1 MAERDRIISFCDQLL
16 EVGEFDDWCPNG
28 LQVPGSREVARV
40 ATAVSAHLESIEAAI
55 QSGAELLICHHGLFW
70 DFHPRALTEPMAAR
84 LKAALEADLSI
95 AAYHLPLDASP
106 VTGNNALL
114 CRELAVEPEPARLGE
129 ARGSLVGMVGRF
141 PEPLAL
147 AELVDRVRAATG
159 GREPLTF
166 DSGPDPVGTLGVVS
180 GAAASAIHEAIALGL
195 DALITGEPAEHVMA
209 DAREGGINFLAAGH
223 YATEVPG
230 IRNLGLLVAQEFGVE
245 EEFIDIPNP
254 V

>member
-84 LKAALEADLSI
+84 LKAALEANLSI

-114 CRELAVEPEPARLGE
+114 CRELGAEPEPARLGE
-129 ARGSLVGMVGRF
+129 AKGSFVGMVGRF

-147 AELVDRVRAATG
+147 AELVDRVRGATG

-166 DSGPDPVGTLGVVS
+166 DAGPDPVATLGVVS
-180 GAAASAIHEAIALGL
+180 GAAASAVHEAIALGL
-195 DALITGEPAEHVMA
+195 DAFITGEPAEHVMA
-209 DAREGGINFLAAGH
+209 DAREGRINFLAAGH

>member
-55 QSGAELLICHHGLFW
+55 QCGAELLICHHGLFW

-129 ARGSLVGMVGRF
+129 AKGSFVGMVGRF
-141 PEPLAL
+141 PEPLPL
-147 AELVDRVRAATG
+147 AELVDRVRRATG

-180 GAAASAIHEAIALGL
+180 GAAASAVHEAIALGL
-195 DALITGEPAEHVMA
+195 DALVTGEPAEHVMA
-209 DAREGGINFLAAGH
+209 DAREGRINFLAAGH